1 MLSEMTPLE
10 TLAAW
15 VSTIGTADIPAEQ
28 HRRARLRIL
37 DTLGLVAAAA
47 ELPAAHSL
55 AAWSA
60 SNKGSGAHVLING
73 CAAPPAVAALV
84 HGSLAHARDFDDS
97 FSDTVVHPG
106 SIVIAATLAAG
117 EVTDATFD
125 AITAAITIGY
135 EVAGRLAAVAGRGFH
150 ARGFHAT
157 GVVGPIA
164 AASAAG
170 RILGL
175 DDATMADALGL
186 ATSMSSGLLA
196 FLADGGWSKWMHT
209 GWSAH
214 GGIIAAELAR
224 NGFRGP
230 HHALNHPYGL
240 YGAFLGNPAAD
251 LSGITADLGRNWLGA
266 SASAKSFPC
275 AHVIHPY
282 IQTILALRAKG
293 EITAEDVES
302 INCVMAPWALP
313 IVAIPR
319 QAKIAPRNDL
329 EAIASL
335 PFMIAAALCDGRLD
349 LATLRQETYDRT
361 EILAL
366 ARRIEC
372 TGDDTLGAGFDG
384 LMNIETRGGRRMS
397 REVMLSG
404 SSDEQII
411 EKFRVNAARL
421 PHGARSSLEDALMS
435 AAPRGR
441 ALVQFALAAMAGH
454 PTVPV
459 S

>member
-1 MLSEMTPLE
+1 MTPLE
-10 TLAAW
+10 ILATW
-15 VSTIGTADIPAEQ
+15 VSSTGAGDIPAEQ
-28 HRRARLRIL
+28 HRRARFRIL

-47 ELPAAHSL
+47 ELPAARGL
-55 AAWSA
+55 AAWSVA
-60 SNKGSGAHVLING
+60 NKGSGAHVLING
-73 CAAPPAVAALV
+73 CAAPPAVVALV

-106 SIVIAATLAAG
+106 SIVIATTLAAA

-125 AITAAITIGY
+125 AITAAITMGY

-175 DDATMADALGL
+175 NDATMADALGL
-186 ATSMSSGLLA
+186 AASMSSGLLA

-230 HHALNHPYGL
+230 HHAFNHPYGL
-240 YGAFLGNPAAD
+240 YGAFLGNAAAD
-251 LSGITADLGRNWLGA
+251 LSGITADLGRNWVGA
-266 SASAKSFPC
+266 AASAKSFPC

-293 EITAEDVES
+293 ELQAEDVES
-302 INCVMAPWALP
+302 INCVMAPWGLP
-313 IVAIPR
+313 IVAVPR

-335 PFMIAAALCDGRLD
+335 PFMVAAALCDGRLD
-349 LATLRQETYDRT
+349 VATLCQETYDRT

-366 ARRIEC
+366 ARRIDC

-384 LMNIETRGGRRMS
+384 RINIEMRDGRRIS
-397 REVMLSG
+397 REVMVSN
-404 SSDEQII
+404 SSDAQIV
-411 EKFRVNAARL
+411 EKFRANTALL
-421 PHGARSSLEDALMS
+421 PPDARSSLEDALMS
-435 AAPRGR
+435 DAPRGQS
-441 ALVQFALAAMAGH
+441 LVQLALAAMVGH
-454 PTVPV
+454 PAAPV
-459 S
+459 N

>member
-1 MLSEMTPLE
+1 MVSAMTPLE

-15 VSTIGTADIPAEQ
+15 VSSIGTGDIPAEQ
-28 HRRARLRIL
+28 HRRARFRIL

-47 ELPAAHSL
+47 GLPAARSL
-55 AAWSA
+55 AAWSVV
-60 SNKGSGAHVLING
+60 NKGSGAHVLIDG
-73 CAAPPAVAALV
+73 CAVPAAVAALV

-97 FSDTVVHPG
+97 FSDSVVHPG
-106 SIVIAATLAAG
+106 SIVIATTLATA

-125 AITAAITIGY
+125 AITAAVTIGY

-186 ATSMSSGLLA
+186 AASMSSGLLA

-240 YGAFLGNPAAD
+240 YGAFLGNPAVD
-251 LSGITADLGRNWLGA
+251 LTGITADLGRNWLGA
-266 SASAKSFPC
+266 AASAKSFPC
-275 AHVIHPY
+275 AHVIQPY
-282 IQTILALRAKG
+282 IQEILALRAKG
-293 EITAEDVES
+293 EIKTDDVDS

-319 QAKIAPRNDL
+319 EAKIAPRNDL

-335 PFMIAAALCDGRLD
+335 PFMVAAALCDGRLD

-366 ARRIEC
+366 ATRIEC
-372 TGDDTLGAGFDG
+372 TGDNTLGAGFDG
-384 LMNIETRGGRRMS
+384 QINIKTRGGQQVS
-397 REVMLSG
+397 RKVMLSD
-404 SSDEQII
+404 SSDEQIV
-411 EKFRVNAARL
+411 EKFRANAALL
-421 PHGARSSLEDALMS
+421 PHHARSRLEDALMS
-435 AAPRGR
+435 DAPRGR
-441 ALVQFALAAMAGH
+441 ALVQLALAAMTANL
-454 PTVPV
+454 TVPV
-459 S
+459 N

>member
-1 MLSEMTPLE
+1 MVSAMTPLE

-15 VSTIGTADIPAEQ
+15 VSSIGAGDIPAEQ
-28 HRRARLRIL
+28 HRRARFRIL

-47 ELPAAHSL
+47 ELPAARSL
-55 AAWSA
+55 AAWSVV
-60 SNKGSGAHVLING
+60 NKGSGAHVLING
-73 CAAPPAVAALV
+73 CAVPAAVAALV

-97 FSDTVVHPG
+97 FSDSVVHPG
-106 SIVIAATLAAG
+106 SIVIATTLATA

-125 AITAAITIGY
+125 AITAAVTIGY

-186 ATSMSSGLLA
+186 AASMSSGLLA

-240 YGAFLGNPAAD
+240 YGAFLGNPAVD
-251 LSGITADLGRNWLGA
+251 LAGITADLGRNWLGA
-266 SASAKSFPC
+266 AASAKSFPC
-275 AHVIHPY
+275 AHVIQPY
-282 IQTILALRAKG
+282 IQAILALRAKG
-293 EITAEDVES
+293 EIKTDDVDS

-319 QAKIAPRNDL
+319 EAKIAPRNDL

-335 PFMIAAALCDGRLD
+335 PFMVAAALCDGRLD

-366 ARRIEC
+366 ATRIEC
-372 TGDDTLGAGFDG
+372 TGDNTLGAGFDG
-384 LMNIETRGGRRMS
+384 QINIKTRGGRQIS
-397 REVMLSG
+397 RKVMLSD
-404 SSDEQII
+404 SSDEQIV
-411 EKFRVNAARL
+411 EKFRANAALL
-421 PHGARSSLEDALMS
+421 PHDARSRLEDALMS
-435 AAPRGR
+435 DAPRGR
-441 ALVQFALAAMAGH
+441 ALVQLALAAMTANL
-454 PTVPV
+454 TVPV
-459 S
+459 N

>member
-10 TLAAW
+10 TLAAC

-157 GVVGPIA
+157 GV
-164 AASAAG
+164 S
-170 RILGL
+170 
-175 DDATMADALGL
+175 
-186 ATSMSSGLLA
+186 
-196 FLADGGWSKWMHT
+196 
-209 GWSAH
+209 
-214 GGIIAAELAR
+214 
-224 NGFRGP
+224 
-230 HHALNHPYGL
+230 
-240 YGAFLGNPAAD
+240 
-251 LSGITADLGRNWLGA
+251 
-266 SASAKSFPC
+266 
-275 AHVIHPY
+275 
-282 IQTILALRAKG
+282 
-293 EITAEDVES
+293 
-302 INCVMAPWALP
+302 
-313 IVAIPR
+313 
-319 QAKIAPRNDL
+319 
-329 EAIASL
+329 
-335 PFMIAAALCDGRLD
+335 
-349 LATLRQETYDRT
+349 
-361 EILAL
+361 
-366 ARRIEC
+366 
-372 TGDDTLGAGFDG
+372 
-384 LMNIETRGGRRMS
+384 
-397 REVMLSG
+397 
-404 SSDEQII
+404 
-411 EKFRVNAARL
+411 
-421 PHGARSSLEDALMS
+421 ARS
-435 AAPRGR
+435 R
-441 ALVQFALAAMAGH
+441 Q
-454 PTVPV
+454 PV
-459 S
+459 LP

>member
-1 MLSEMTPLE
+1 MVSAMTPLE
-10 TLAAW
+10 ILATW
-15 VSTIGTADIPAEQ
+15 VSSTGAGDIPAEQ
-28 HRRARLRIL
+28 HRRARFRIL

-47 ELPAAHSL
+47 ELPAARSL
-55 AAWSA
+55 AAWSVD
-60 SNKGSGAHVLING
+60 NKGSGAHVLING
-73 CAAPPAVAALV
+73 CAAPPAVVALV

-106 SIVIAATLAAG
+106 SIVIATTLAAA

-125 AITAAITIGY
+125 AITAAITMGY

-175 DDATMADALGL
+175 NDATMADALGL
-186 ATSMSSGLLA
+186 AASMSSGLLA

-230 HHALNHPYGL
+230 HHAFNHPYGL
-240 YGAFLGNPAAD
+240 YGAFLGNAAAD
-251 LSGITADLGRNWLGA
+251 LSGITADLGRNWVGA
-266 SASAKSFPC
+266 AASAKSFPC

-293 EITAEDVES
+293 ELQAEDVES
-302 INCVMAPWALP
+302 INCVMAPWGLP
-313 IVAIPR
+313 IVAVPR

-335 PFMIAAALCDGRLD
+335 PFMVAAALCDGRLD
-349 LATLRQETYDRT
+349 VATLCQETYDRT

-366 ARRIEC
+366 ARRIDC

-384 LMNIETRGGRRMS
+384 RINIEMRDGRRIS
-397 REVMLSG
+397 REVMVSN
-404 SSDEQII
+404 SSDAQIV
-411 EKFRVNAARL
+411 EKFRANTALL
-421 PHGARSSLEDALMS
+421 PPDARSSLEDALMS
-435 AAPRGR
+435 DAPRGQS
-441 ALVQFALAAMAGH
+441 LVQLALAAMVGH
-454 PTVPV
+454 PAAPV
-459 S
+459 N

>member
-1 MLSEMTPLE
+1 MTPLE

-15 VSTIGTADIPAEQ
+15 VSSIGAGDIPAEQ
-28 HRRARLRIL
+28 HRRARFRIL

-47 ELPAAHSL
+47 ELPAARSL
-55 AAWSA
+55 AAWSVV
-60 SNKGSGAHVLING
+60 NKGSGAHVLING
-73 CAAPPAVAALV
+73 CAVPAAVAALV

-106 SIVIAATLAAG
+106 SIVVATTLATA

-125 AITAAITIGY
+125 AIAAAVTLGY

-186 ATSMSSGLLA
+186 AASMSSGLLA

-251 LSGITADLGRNWLGA
+251 LSAITADLGRNWLGA
-266 SASAKSFPC
+266 AASAKGFPC
-275 AHVIHPY
+275 AHVIQPY
-282 IQTILALRAKG
+282 IQAILALSAKG
-293 EITAEDVES
+293 EIKTDDVDS

-319 QAKIAPRNDL
+319 DAKIAPRNDL

-335 PFMIAAALCDGRLD
+335 PFMVAAALCDGRLD
-349 LATLRQETYDRT
+349 LATLRQETYDRAD
-361 EILAL
+361 ILAL
-366 ARRIEC
+366 ATRIEC
-372 TGDDTLGAGFDG
+372 TGDNTLGAAFDG
-384 LMNIETRGGRRMS
+384 RINIETRDGRQIS
-397 REVMLSG
+397 RKVMLSD
-404 SSDEQII
+404 SSDEKIV
-411 EKFRVNAARL
+411 EKFRANAALL
-421 PHGARSSLEDALMS
+421 PHEARSRLEDALMS
-435 AAPRGR
+435 DAPRGR
-441 ALVQFALAAMAGH
+441 ALAQLALAAMAGH